1 MSLHRIPLAGV
12 IGSPIAHSKSPR
24 LHQHWL
30 AKYGIAGDY
39 VPLHVE
45 KDDLRD
51 VLRVL
56 PKMGFVGA
64 NVTIPHKVAALE
76 IADQVSDRA
85 SLIGAANTLIFHE
98 DGKIIADNT
107 DGYGFLA
114 NLKQGAPDW
123 RPDLGPA
130 AVVAG
135 LSICATSMP
144 DANFILHG
152 DEAELTKLLA
162 RHPALQ
168 AKVTIQH
175 AARVVT
181 MDDKPSQVMRHGQGT
196 SMWGCIDSVRAGEAT
211 VAVSCGNTGALM
223 AIAMVLVWRSTRV
236 INFAQAGMALL
247 STYIGF
253 ELVQKTGNFW
263 IALPL
268 AMILGALFSALVEI
282 LLIRTL
288 IKHSTTGPV
297 AGIVPIIATLGLLGV
312 IRASIGIIWGN
323 QDIQIQP
330 PLSKVGFKVGEETIA
345 LSPMNLLVLLTV
357 VGMVILLGFIFQKT
371 NLGLSLRASAYSPEI
386 AQLAGIRVGA
396 IRTIG
401 WAIAGA
407 AGAAAGLLQTV
418 NGTGAVSPDSLE
430 FSLLLTFGFIAA
442 VIGGLESLPG
452 AVLGA
457 LVLGLVL
464 AAVQIYISGTLVFM
478 IAFALLLL
486 VLLVRPQGFIGA
498 KAGRRA

>member
-1 MSLHRIPLAGV
+1 MIQFINML
-12 IGSPIAHSKSPR
+12 
-24 LHQHWL
+24 
-30 AKYGIAGDY
+30 
-39 VPLHVE
+39 
-45 KDDLRD
+45 
-51 VLRVL
+51 
-56 PKMGFVGA
+56 
-64 NVTIPHKVAALE
+64 
-76 IADQVSDRA
+76 
-85 SLIGAANTLIFHE
+85 LIGI
-98 DGKIIADNT
+98 
-107 DGYGFLA
+107 
-114 NLKQGAPDW
+114 GA
-123 RPDLGPA
+123 G
-130 AVVAG
+130 
-135 LSICATSMP
+135 SIY
-144 DANFILHG
+144 
-152 DEAELTKLLA
+152 
-162 RHPALQ
+162 
-168 AKVTIQH
+168 
-175 AARVVT
+175 
-181 MDDKPSQVMRHGQGT
+181 
-196 SMWGCIDSVRAGEAT
+196 
-211 VAVSCGNTGALM
+211 ALM

-263 IALPL
+263 IALPIS
-268 AMILGALFSALVEI
+268 MILGALFSALVEI

-288 IKHSTTGPV
+288 IKHSTSGPV
-297 AGIVPIIATLGLLGV
+297 AGIVPIIATLGLLGF
-312 IRASIGIIWGN
+312 IRATIGFIWGN

-330 PLSKVGFKVGEETIA
+330 PLSKVGFKVGQETIA

-357 VGMVILLGFIFQKT
+357 LGMVLVLGFIFQKT

-457 LVLGLVL
+457 VVLGLVL
-464 AAVQIYISGTLVFM
+464 AVVQIYINGTFVFM
-478 IAFALLLL
+478 VAFALLLL
-486 VLLVRPQGFIGA
+486 VLLVRPQGFIGV

>member
-1 MSLHRIPLAGV
+1 MIQFFNML
-12 IGSPIAHSKSPR
+12 
-24 LHQHWL
+24 
-30 AKYGIAGDY
+30 
-39 VPLHVE
+39 
-45 KDDLRD
+45 
-51 VLRVL
+51 
-56 PKMGFVGA
+56 
-64 NVTIPHKVAALE
+64 
-76 IADQVSDRA
+76 
-85 SLIGAANTLIFHE
+85 LIGI
-98 DGKIIADNT
+98 
-107 DGYGFLA
+107 
-114 NLKQGAPDW
+114 GA
-123 RPDLGPA
+123 G
-130 AVVAG
+130 
-135 LSICATSMP
+135 SIY
-144 DANFILHG
+144 
-152 DEAELTKLLA
+152 
-162 RHPALQ
+162 
-168 AKVTIQH
+168 
-175 AARVVT
+175 
-181 MDDKPSQVMRHGQGT
+181 
-196 SMWGCIDSVRAGEAT
+196 
-211 VAVSCGNTGALM
+211 ALM

-268 AMILGALFSALVEI
+268 AMVLGALFSALVEM

-288 IKHSTTGPV
+288 IKHSTSGPV
-297 AGIVPIIATLGLLGV
+297 AGIVPIIATLGLLGL
-312 IRASIGIIWGN
+312 IRAVIGMIWGN

-330 PLSKVGFKVGEETIA
+330 PLSKVGFKIGEETIA
-345 LSPMNLLVLLTV
+345 LSPMNLLVLLAV
-357 VGMVILLGFIFQKT
+357 LGMVVVLGFIFQKT
-371 NLGLSLRASAYSPEI
+371 SLGLSLRASAYSPEI

-457 LVLGLVL
+457 VVLGLVL
-464 AAVQIYISGTLVFM
+464 AIVQIYISGTLVF
-478 IAFALLLL
+478 IVAFALLLL
-486 VLLVRPQGFIGA
+486 VLLVRPQGFIGV

>member
-1 MSLHRIPLAGV
+1 MTQFLNML
-12 IGSPIAHSKSPR
+12 
-24 LHQHWL
+24 
-30 AKYGIAGDY
+30 
-39 VPLHVE
+39 
-45 KDDLRD
+45 
-51 VLRVL
+51 
-56 PKMGFVGA
+56 
-64 NVTIPHKVAALE
+64 
-76 IADQVSDRA
+76 
-85 SLIGAANTLIFHE
+85 LIGI
-98 DGKIIADNT
+98 
-107 DGYGFLA
+107 
-114 NLKQGAPDW
+114 GA
-123 RPDLGPA
+123 G
-130 AVVAG
+130 
-135 LSICATSMP
+135 SIY
-144 DANFILHG
+144 
-152 DEAELTKLLA
+152 
-162 RHPALQ
+162 
-168 AKVTIQH
+168 
-175 AARVVT
+175 
-181 MDDKPSQVMRHGQGT
+181 
-196 SMWGCIDSVRAGEAT
+196 
-211 VAVSCGNTGALM
+211 ALM

-268 AMILGALFSALVEI
+268 AMILGALFSAAVEI

-288 IKHSTTGPV
+288 IKHSTSGPV
-297 AGIVPIIATLGLLGV
+297 AGIVPIIATLGLLGF
-312 IRASIGIIWGN
+312 IRSTIGFIWGN

-330 PLSKVGFKVGEETIA
+330 PLSKVGYKVGSENIA
-345 LSPMNLLVLLTV
+345 LSPMNLLVLVTV
-357 VGMVILLGFIFQKT
+357 LGMVLVLGFIFQKT
-371 NLGLSLRASAYSPEI
+371 SLGLSLRASAYSPEI

-457 LVLGLVL
+457 VVLGLVL
-464 AAVQIYISGTLVFM
+464 AAVQIYISGTLVF
-478 IAFALLLL
+478 IVAFALLLL
-486 VLLVRPQGFIGA
+486 VLLVRPQGFIGT

>member
-1 MSLHRIPLAGV
+1 MIQFFNML
-12 IGSPIAHSKSPR
+12 
-24 LHQHWL
+24 
-30 AKYGIAGDY
+30 
-39 VPLHVE
+39 
-45 KDDLRD
+45 
-51 VLRVL
+51 
-56 PKMGFVGA
+56 
-64 NVTIPHKVAALE
+64 
-76 IADQVSDRA
+76 
-85 SLIGAANTLIFHE
+85 LIGI
-98 DGKIIADNT
+98 
-107 DGYGFLA
+107 
-114 NLKQGAPDW
+114 GA
-123 RPDLGPA
+123 G
-130 AVVAG
+130 
-135 LSICATSMP
+135 SIY
-144 DANFILHG
+144 
-152 DEAELTKLLA
+152 
-162 RHPALQ
+162 
-168 AKVTIQH
+168 
-175 AARVVT
+175 
-181 MDDKPSQVMRHGQGT
+181 
-196 SMWGCIDSVRAGEAT
+196 
-211 VAVSCGNTGALM
+211 ALM

-288 IKHSTTGPV
+288 IKHSTSGPV

-312 IRASIGIIWGN
+312 IRATIGFIWGN

-357 VGMVILLGFIFQKT
+357 VGMVIILGFIFQKT

-418 NGTGAVSPDSLE
+418 NGTGAISPDSLE

-457 LVLGLVL
+457 VVLGLVL
-464 AAVQIYISGTLVFM
+464 AVVQIYISGTLVF
-478 IAFALLLL
+478 IVAFALLLL
-486 VLLVRPQGFIGA
+486 VLLVRPQGFIGS
-498 KAGRRA
+498 KAGHRA

>member
-1 MSLHRIPLAGV
+1 MIQFINML
-12 IGSPIAHSKSPR
+12 
-24 LHQHWL
+24 
-30 AKYGIAGDY
+30 
-39 VPLHVE
+39 
-45 KDDLRD
+45 
-51 VLRVL
+51 
-56 PKMGFVGA
+56 
-64 NVTIPHKVAALE
+64 
-76 IADQVSDRA
+76 
-85 SLIGAANTLIFHE
+85 LIGI
-98 DGKIIADNT
+98 
-107 DGYGFLA
+107 
-114 NLKQGAPDW
+114 GA
-123 RPDLGPA
+123 G
-130 AVVAG
+130 
-135 LSICATSMP
+135 SIY
-144 DANFILHG
+144 
-152 DEAELTKLLA
+152 
-162 RHPALQ
+162 
-168 AKVTIQH
+168 
-175 AARVVT
+175 
-181 MDDKPSQVMRHGQGT
+181 
-196 SMWGCIDSVRAGEAT
+196 
-211 VAVSCGNTGALM
+211 ALM

-268 AMILGALFSALVEI
+268 SMALGALFSALVEV

-288 IKHSTTGPV
+288 IKHSTSGPV
-297 AGIVPIIATLGLLGV
+297 AGIVPIIATLGLLGF
-312 IRASIGIIWGN
+312 IRAMIGFIWGN

-330 PLSKVGFKVGEETIA
+330 PLSKVGFKFGEETIS

-357 VGMVILLGFIFQKT
+357 LAMVLILGFIFQKT
-371 NLGLSLRASAYSPEI
+371 SLGLSLRASAYSPEI

-457 LVLGLVL
+457 VVLGLVL
-464 AAVQIYISGTLVFM
+464 AAVQIYISGTLVF
-478 IAFALLLL
+478 IVAFALLLL
-486 VLLVRPQGFIGA
+486 VLLVRPQGFIGT

>member
-1 MSLHRIPLAGV
+1 MIQFINML
-12 IGSPIAHSKSPR
+12 
-24 LHQHWL
+24 
-30 AKYGIAGDY
+30 
-39 VPLHVE
+39 
-45 KDDLRD
+45 
-51 VLRVL
+51 
-56 PKMGFVGA
+56 
-64 NVTIPHKVAALE
+64 
-76 IADQVSDRA
+76 
-85 SLIGAANTLIFHE
+85 LIGI
-98 DGKIIADNT
+98 
-107 DGYGFLA
+107 
-114 NLKQGAPDW
+114 GA
-123 RPDLGPA
+123 G
-130 AVVAG
+130 
-135 LSICATSMP
+135 SIY
-144 DANFILHG
+144 
-152 DEAELTKLLA
+152 
-162 RHPALQ
+162 
-168 AKVTIQH
+168 
-175 AARVVT
+175 
-181 MDDKPSQVMRHGQGT
+181 
-196 SMWGCIDSVRAGEAT
+196 
-211 VAVSCGNTGALM
+211 ALM

-457 LVLGLVL
+457 VVLGLVL

>member
-1 MSLHRIPLAGV
+1 MAQFINML
-12 IGSPIAHSKSPR
+12 
-24 LHQHWL
+24 
-30 AKYGIAGDY
+30 
-39 VPLHVE
+39 
-45 KDDLRD
+45 
-51 VLRVL
+51 
-56 PKMGFVGA
+56 
-64 NVTIPHKVAALE
+64 
-76 IADQVSDRA
+76 
-85 SLIGAANTLIFHE
+85 LIGI
-98 DGKIIADNT
+98 
-107 DGYGFLA
+107 
-114 NLKQGAPDW
+114 GA
-123 RPDLGPA
+123 G
-130 AVVAG
+130 
-135 LSICATSMP
+135 SIY
-144 DANFILHG
+144 
-152 DEAELTKLLA
+152 
-162 RHPALQ
+162 
-168 AKVTIQH
+168 
-175 AARVVT
+175 
-181 MDDKPSQVMRHGQGT
+181 
-196 SMWGCIDSVRAGEAT
+196 
-211 VAVSCGNTGALM
+211 ALM

-268 AMILGALFSALVEI
+268 AMILGALFSAMIEI

-288 IKHSTTGPV
+288 IRHSASGPV
-297 AGIVPIIATLGLLGV
+297 AGIVPIIATLGLLGF
-312 IRASIGIIWGN
+312 IRACIGIIWGN

-330 PLSKVGFKVGEETIA
+330 PLSKVGFTVGTDTIS
-345 LSPMNLLVLLTV
+345 LSPMNLF
-357 VGMVILLGFIFQKT
+357 VILAVVSMMVVLGFIFQKT
-371 NLGLSLRASAYSPEI
+371 SLGLSLRASAYSPEI

-457 LVLGLVL
+457 VVLGLVL
-464 AAVQIYISGTLVFM
+464 AIVQIYISGTLVF
-478 IAFALLLL
+478 IVAFALLLL
-486 VLLVRPQGFIGA
+486 VLLVRPQGFIGV

>member
-1 MSLHRIPLAGV
+1 MIQFFNML
-12 IGSPIAHSKSPR
+12 
-24 LHQHWL
+24 
-30 AKYGIAGDY
+30 
-39 VPLHVE
+39 
-45 KDDLRD
+45 
-51 VLRVL
+51 
-56 PKMGFVGA
+56 
-64 NVTIPHKVAALE
+64 
-76 IADQVSDRA
+76 
-85 SLIGAANTLIFHE
+85 LIGI
-98 DGKIIADNT
+98 
-107 DGYGFLA
+107 
-114 NLKQGAPDW
+114 GA
-123 RPDLGPA
+123 G
-130 AVVAG
+130 
-135 LSICATSMP
+135 SIY
-144 DANFILHG
+144 
-152 DEAELTKLLA
+152 
-162 RHPALQ
+162 
-168 AKVTIQH
+168 
-175 AARVVT
+175 
-181 MDDKPSQVMRHGQGT
+181 
-196 SMWGCIDSVRAGEAT
+196 
-211 VAVSCGNTGALM
+211 ALM

-288 IKHSTTGPV
+288 IKHSTSGPV

-312 IRASIGIIWGN
+312 IRATIGFIWGN

-357 VGMVILLGFIFQKT
+357 VGMVIILGFIFQKT

-407 AGAAAGLLQTV
+407 AGVAAGLLQTV
-418 NGTGAVSPDSLE
+418 NGTGAISPDSLE

-457 LVLGLVL
+457 VVLGLVL
-464 AAVQIYISGTLVFM
+464 AVVQIYISGTLVF
-478 IAFALLLL
+478 IVAFALLLL
-486 VLLVRPQGFIGA
+486 VLLVRPQGFIGS

>member
-1 MSLHRIPLAGV
+1 MTQFIDML
-12 IGSPIAHSKSPR
+12 
-24 LHQHWL
+24 
-30 AKYGIAGDY
+30 
-39 VPLHVE
+39 
-45 KDDLRD
+45 
-51 VLRVL
+51 
-56 PKMGFVGA
+56 
-64 NVTIPHKVAALE
+64 
-76 IADQVSDRA
+76 
-85 SLIGAANTLIFHE
+85 LIGI
-98 DGKIIADNT
+98 
-107 DGYGFLA
+107 
-114 NLKQGAPDW
+114 GA
-123 RPDLGPA
+123 G
-130 AVVAG
+130 
-135 LSICATSMP
+135 SIY
-144 DANFILHG
+144 
-152 DEAELTKLLA
+152 
-162 RHPALQ
+162 
-168 AKVTIQH
+168 
-175 AARVVT
+175 
-181 MDDKPSQVMRHGQGT
+181 
-196 SMWGCIDSVRAGEAT
+196 
-211 VAVSCGNTGALM
+211 ALM

-253 ELVQKTGNFW
+253 ELVQRTGNFW

-268 AMILGALFSALVEI
+268 AMMLGALFSALVEI

-297 AGIVPIIATLGLLGV
+297 AGIVPIIATLGLLGF
-312 IRASIGIIWGN
+312 IRATIGFIWGN

-330 PLSKVGFKVGEETIA
+330 PLSKVGFKIGEDTIA

-357 VGMVILLGFIFQKT
+357 IGMVLILGFIFQKT
-371 NLGLSLRASAYSPEI
+371 SLGLSLRASAYSPEI

-457 LVLGLVL
+457 VVLGLVL
-464 AAVQIYISGTLVFM
+464 AVVQIYISGTLVF
-478 IAFALLLL
+478 IVAFALLLL
-486 VLLVRPQGFIGA
+486 VLLIRPQGFIGA

>member
-1 MSLHRIPLAGV
+1 MIQFINML
-12 IGSPIAHSKSPR
+12 
-24 LHQHWL
+24 
-30 AKYGIAGDY
+30 
-39 VPLHVE
+39 
-45 KDDLRD
+45 
-51 VLRVL
+51 
-56 PKMGFVGA
+56 
-64 NVTIPHKVAALE
+64 
-76 IADQVSDRA
+76 
-85 SLIGAANTLIFHE
+85 LIGI
-98 DGKIIADNT
+98 
-107 DGYGFLA
+107 
-114 NLKQGAPDW
+114 GA
-123 RPDLGPA
+123 G
-130 AVVAG
+130 
-135 LSICATSMP
+135 SIY
-144 DANFILHG
+144 
-152 DEAELTKLLA
+152 
-162 RHPALQ
+162 
-168 AKVTIQH
+168 
-175 AARVVT
+175 
-181 MDDKPSQVMRHGQGT
+181 
-196 SMWGCIDSVRAGEAT
+196 
-211 VAVSCGNTGALM
+211 ALM

-288 IKHSTTGPV
+288 IKHSTSGPV
-297 AGIVPIIATLGLLGV
+297 AGIVPIIATLGLLGF
-312 IRASIGIIWGN
+312 IRASIGFIWGN

-345 LSPMNLLVLLTV
+345 LSPMNLLVLFTV
-357 VGMVILLGFIFQKT
+357 VGMVVVLGFIFQKT

-457 LVLGLVL
+457 VVLGLVL
-464 AAVQIYISGTLVFM
+464 AVVQIYISGTLVFM
-478 IAFALLLL
+478 VAFALLLL
-486 VLLVRPQGFIGA
+486 VLLVRPQGFIGS

>member
-1 MSLHRIPLAGV
+1 MIQFFNML
-12 IGSPIAHSKSPR
+12 
-24 LHQHWL
+24 
-30 AKYGIAGDY
+30 
-39 VPLHVE
+39 
-45 KDDLRD
+45 
-51 VLRVL
+51 
-56 PKMGFVGA
+56 
-64 NVTIPHKVAALE
+64 
-76 IADQVSDRA
+76 
-85 SLIGAANTLIFHE
+85 LIGI
-98 DGKIIADNT
+98 
-107 DGYGFLA
+107 
-114 NLKQGAPDW
+114 GA
-123 RPDLGPA
+123 G
-130 AVVAG
+130 
-135 LSICATSMP
+135 SIY
-144 DANFILHG
+144 
-152 DEAELTKLLA
+152 
-162 RHPALQ
+162 
-168 AKVTIQH
+168 
-175 AARVVT
+175 
-181 MDDKPSQVMRHGQGT
+181 
-196 SMWGCIDSVRAGEAT
+196 
-211 VAVSCGNTGALM
+211 ALM

-253 ELVQKTGNFW
+253 ELVQRTGNFW

-268 AMILGALFSALVEI
+268 AMVLGAVVSALVEI

-297 AGIVPIIATLGLLGV
+297 AGIVPIIATLGLLGL
-312 IRASIGIIWGN
+312 IRAIIGMIWGN

-330 PLSKVGFKVGEETIA
+330 PLSKVGFKIGDETIA

-357 VGMVILLGFIFQKT
+357 LGMVLILGFIFQMT
-371 NLGLSLRASAYSPEI
+371 SLGLSLRASAYSPEI
-386 AQLAGIRVGA
+386 AQLAGIRVGM

-418 NGTGAVSPDSLE
+418 NGTGVVSPDSLE

-457 LVLGLVL
+457 VVLGLVL

-478 IAFALLLL
+478 VAFALLLL

>member
-1 MSLHRIPLAGV
+1 MIQFINML
-12 IGSPIAHSKSPR
+12 
-24 LHQHWL
+24 
-30 AKYGIAGDY
+30 
-39 VPLHVE
+39 
-45 KDDLRD
+45 
-51 VLRVL
+51 
-56 PKMGFVGA
+56 
-64 NVTIPHKVAALE
+64 
-76 IADQVSDRA
+76 
-85 SLIGAANTLIFHE
+85 LIGI
-98 DGKIIADNT
+98 
-107 DGYGFLA
+107 
-114 NLKQGAPDW
+114 GA
-123 RPDLGPA
+123 G
-130 AVVAG
+130 
-135 LSICATSMP
+135 SIY
-144 DANFILHG
+144 
-152 DEAELTKLLA
+152 
-162 RHPALQ
+162 
-168 AKVTIQH
+168 
-175 AARVVT
+175 
-181 MDDKPSQVMRHGQGT
+181 
-196 SMWGCIDSVRAGEAT
+196 
-211 VAVSCGNTGALM
+211 ALM

-268 AMILGALFSALVEI
+268 SMILGALFSALVEI

-288 IKHSTTGPV
+288 IKHSTSGPV
-297 AGIVPIIATLGLLGV
+297 AGIVPIIATLGLLGF
-312 IRASIGIIWGN
+312 IRATIGFIWGN

-330 PLSKVGFKVGEETIA
+330 PLSKVGFKVGQETIA

-357 VGMVILLGFIFQKT
+357 LGMVLLLGFIFQKT

-457 LVLGLVL
+457 VVLGLVL
-464 AAVQIYISGTLVFM
+464 AVVQIYINGTFVFM
-478 IAFALLLL
+478 VAFALLLL

>member
-1 MSLHRIPLAGV
+1 MIQFINML
-12 IGSPIAHSKSPR
+12 
-24 LHQHWL
+24 
-30 AKYGIAGDY
+30 
-39 VPLHVE
+39 
-45 KDDLRD
+45 
-51 VLRVL
+51 
-56 PKMGFVGA
+56 
-64 NVTIPHKVAALE
+64 
-76 IADQVSDRA
+76 
-85 SLIGAANTLIFHE
+85 LIGI
-98 DGKIIADNT
+98 
-107 DGYGFLA
+107 
-114 NLKQGAPDW
+114 GA
-123 RPDLGPA
+123 G
-130 AVVAG
+130 
-135 LSICATSMP
+135 SIY
-144 DANFILHG
+144 
-152 DEAELTKLLA
+152 
-162 RHPALQ
+162 
-168 AKVTIQH
+168 
-175 AARVVT
+175 
-181 MDDKPSQVMRHGQGT
+181 
-196 SMWGCIDSVRAGEAT
+196 
-211 VAVSCGNTGALM
+211 ALM

-312 IRASIGIIWGN
+312 IRASIGFIWGN

-357 VGMVILLGFIFQKT
+357 VGMVILLGFIFQRT

-457 LVLGLVL
+457 VVLGLVL

>member
-1 MSLHRIPLAGV
+1 MIQFINML
-12 IGSPIAHSKSPR
+12 
-24 LHQHWL
+24 
-30 AKYGIAGDY
+30 
-39 VPLHVE
+39 
-45 KDDLRD
+45 
-51 VLRVL
+51 
-56 PKMGFVGA
+56 
-64 NVTIPHKVAALE
+64 
-76 IADQVSDRA
+76 
-85 SLIGAANTLIFHE
+85 LIGI
-98 DGKIIADNT
+98 
-107 DGYGFLA
+107 
-114 NLKQGAPDW
+114 GA
-123 RPDLGPA
+123 G
-130 AVVAG
+130 
-135 LSICATSMP
+135 SIY
-144 DANFILHG
+144 
-152 DEAELTKLLA
+152 
-162 RHPALQ
+162 
-168 AKVTIQH
+168 
-175 AARVVT
+175 
-181 MDDKPSQVMRHGQGT
+181 
-196 SMWGCIDSVRAGEAT
+196 
-211 VAVSCGNTGALM
+211 ALM

-268 AMILGALFSALVEI
+268 SMILGALFSALVEI

-288 IKHSTTGPV
+288 IKHSTSGPV
-297 AGIVPIIATLGLLGV
+297 AGIVPIIATLGLLGF
-312 IRASIGIIWGN
+312 IRATIGFIWGN

-330 PLSKVGFKVGEETIA
+330 PLSKVGFKVGQETIA

-357 VGMVILLGFIFQKT
+357 LAMVLILGFIFQKT

-457 LVLGLVL
+457 VVLGLVL
-464 AAVQIYISGTLVFM
+464 AVVQIYINGTFVFM
-478 IAFALLLL
+478 VAFALLLL
-486 VLLVRPQGFIGA
+486 VLLVRPQGFIGT

>member
-1 MSLHRIPLAGV
+1 MIQFINML
-12 IGSPIAHSKSPR
+12 
-24 LHQHWL
+24 
-30 AKYGIAGDY
+30 
-39 VPLHVE
+39 
-45 KDDLRD
+45 
-51 VLRVL
+51 
-56 PKMGFVGA
+56 
-64 NVTIPHKVAALE
+64 
-76 IADQVSDRA
+76 
-85 SLIGAANTLIFHE
+85 LIGI
-98 DGKIIADNT
+98 
-107 DGYGFLA
+107 
-114 NLKQGAPDW
+114 GA
-123 RPDLGPA
+123 G
-130 AVVAG
+130 
-135 LSICATSMP
+135 SIY
-144 DANFILHG
+144 
-152 DEAELTKLLA
+152 
-162 RHPALQ
+162 
-168 AKVTIQH
+168 
-175 AARVVT
+175 
-181 MDDKPSQVMRHGQGT
+181 
-196 SMWGCIDSVRAGEAT
+196 
-211 VAVSCGNTGALM
+211 ALM

-247 STYIGF
+247 STYVGF

-288 IKHSTTGPV
+288 IKHSTSGPV

-312 IRASIGIIWGN
+312 IRATIGFIWGN

-357 VGMVILLGFIFQKT
+357 GGMVIILGFIFQKT

-418 NGTGAVSPDSLE
+418 NGTGAISPDSLE

-457 LVLGLVL
+457 VVLGLVL
-464 AAVQIYISGTLVFM
+464 AVVQIYISGTLVF
-478 IAFALLLL
+478 IVAFALLLL
-486 VLLVRPQGFIGA
+486 VLLVRPQGFIGS

>member
-1 MSLHRIPLAGV
+1 MIQFMNML
-12 IGSPIAHSKSPR
+12 
-24 LHQHWL
+24 
-30 AKYGIAGDY
+30 
-39 VPLHVE
+39 
-45 KDDLRD
+45 
-51 VLRVL
+51 
-56 PKMGFVGA
+56 
-64 NVTIPHKVAALE
+64 
-76 IADQVSDRA
+76 
-85 SLIGAANTLIFHE
+85 LIGI
-98 DGKIIADNT
+98 
-107 DGYGFLA
+107 
-114 NLKQGAPDW
+114 GA
-123 RPDLGPA
+123 G
-130 AVVAG
+130 
-135 LSICATSMP
+135 SIY
-144 DANFILHG
+144 
-152 DEAELTKLLA
+152 
-162 RHPALQ
+162 
-168 AKVTIQH
+168 
-175 AARVVT
+175 
-181 MDDKPSQVMRHGQGT
+181 
-196 SMWGCIDSVRAGEAT
+196 
-211 VAVSCGNTGALM
+211 ALM

-268 AMILGALFSALVEI
+268 AIILGALFSALIEI

-312 IRASIGIIWGN
+312 IRASIGFIWGN

>member
-1 MSLHRIPLAGV
+1 MIQFFNML
-12 IGSPIAHSKSPR
+12 
-24 LHQHWL
+24 
-30 AKYGIAGDY
+30 
-39 VPLHVE
+39 
-45 KDDLRD
+45 
-51 VLRVL
+51 
-56 PKMGFVGA
+56 
-64 NVTIPHKVAALE
+64 
-76 IADQVSDRA
+76 
-85 SLIGAANTLIFHE
+85 LIGI
-98 DGKIIADNT
+98 
-107 DGYGFLA
+107 
-114 NLKQGAPDW
+114 GA
-123 RPDLGPA
+123 G
-130 AVVAG
+130 
-135 LSICATSMP
+135 SIY
-144 DANFILHG
+144 
-152 DEAELTKLLA
+152 
-162 RHPALQ
+162 
-168 AKVTIQH
+168 
-175 AARVVT
+175 
-181 MDDKPSQVMRHGQGT
+181 
-196 SMWGCIDSVRAGEAT
+196 
-211 VAVSCGNTGALM
+211 ALM

-253 ELVQKTGNFW
+253 ELVQRTGNFW

-268 AMILGALFSALVEI
+268 AMVLGAVVSGLVEI

-297 AGIVPIIATLGLLGV
+297 AGIVPIIATLGLLGL
-312 IRASIGIIWGN
+312 IRAIIGMIWGN

-330 PLSKVGFKVGEETIA
+330 PLSKVGFKIGDETIA

-357 VGMVILLGFIFQKT
+357 LGMVLILGFIFQKT
-371 NLGLSLRASAYSPEI
+371 SLGLSLRASAYSPEI
-386 AQLAGIRVGA
+386 AQLAGIRVGM

-418 NGTGAVSPDSLE
+418 NGTGVVSPDSLE

-457 LVLGLVL
+457 VVLGLVL

-478 IAFALLLL
+478 VAFALLLL

>member
-1 MSLHRIPLAGV
+1 MTQFIDML
-12 IGSPIAHSKSPR
+12 
-24 LHQHWL
+24 
-30 AKYGIAGDY
+30 
-39 VPLHVE
+39 
-45 KDDLRD
+45 
-51 VLRVL
+51 
-56 PKMGFVGA
+56 
-64 NVTIPHKVAALE
+64 
-76 IADQVSDRA
+76 
-85 SLIGAANTLIFHE
+85 LIGI
-98 DGKIIADNT
+98 
-107 DGYGFLA
+107 
-114 NLKQGAPDW
+114 GA
-123 RPDLGPA
+123 G
-130 AVVAG
+130 
-135 LSICATSMP
+135 SIY
-144 DANFILHG
+144 
-152 DEAELTKLLA
+152 
-162 RHPALQ
+162 
-168 AKVTIQH
+168 
-175 AARVVT
+175 
-181 MDDKPSQVMRHGQGT
+181 
-196 SMWGCIDSVRAGEAT
+196 
-211 VAVSCGNTGALM
+211 ALM

-253 ELVQKTGNFW
+253 ELVQRTGNFW

-297 AGIVPIIATLGLLGV
+297 AGIVPIIATLGLLGFL
-312 IRASIGIIWGN
+312 RATIGFIWGN

-330 PLSKVGFKVGEETIA
+330 PLSKVGFKIGEDTIA

-357 VGMVILLGFIFQKT
+357 IGMVLILGFIFQKT
-371 NLGLSLRASAYSPEI
+371 SLGLSLRASAYSPEI

-457 LVLGLVL
+457 VVLGLVL
-464 AAVQIYISGTLVFM
+464 AVVQIYVSGTLVF
-478 IAFALLLL
+478 IVAFALLLL
-486 VLLVRPQGFIGA
+486 VLLIRPQGFIGA

>member
-1 MSLHRIPLAGV
+1 MIQFFNML
-12 IGSPIAHSKSPR
+12 
-24 LHQHWL
+24 
-30 AKYGIAGDY
+30 
-39 VPLHVE
+39 
-45 KDDLRD
+45 
-51 VLRVL
+51 
-56 PKMGFVGA
+56 
-64 NVTIPHKVAALE
+64 
-76 IADQVSDRA
+76 
-85 SLIGAANTLIFHE
+85 LIGI
-98 DGKIIADNT
+98 
-107 DGYGFLA
+107 
-114 NLKQGAPDW
+114 GA
-123 RPDLGPA
+123 G
-130 AVVAG
+130 
-135 LSICATSMP
+135 SIY
-144 DANFILHG
+144 
-152 DEAELTKLLA
+152 
-162 RHPALQ
+162 
-168 AKVTIQH
+168 
-175 AARVVT
+175 
-181 MDDKPSQVMRHGQGT
+181 
-196 SMWGCIDSVRAGEAT
+196 
-211 VAVSCGNTGALM
+211 ALM

-288 IKHSTTGPV
+288 IKHSTSGPV
-297 AGIVPIIATLGLLGV
+297 AGIVPIIATLGLLGF
-312 IRASIGIIWGN
+312 IRACIGMIWGN

-330 PLSKVGFKVGEETIA
+330 PLSKVGFKIGEETIS

-357 VGMVILLGFIFQKT
+357 LGMVLVLGFIFQKT
-371 NLGLSLRASAYSPEI
+371 SLGLSLRASAYSPEI
-386 AQLAGIRVGA
+386 AQLAGICVGA

-457 LVLGLVL
+457 VVLGLVL
-464 AAVQIYISGTLVFM
+464 AVVQIYISGTLVF
-478 IAFALLLL
+478 IVAFALLLL
-486 VLLVRPQGFIGA
+486 VLLIRPQGFIGT

>member
-1 MSLHRIPLAGV
+1 ML
-12 IGSPIAHSKSPR
+12 
-24 LHQHWL
+24 
-30 AKYGIAGDY
+30 
-39 VPLHVE
+39 
-45 KDDLRD
+45 
-51 VLRVL
+51 
-56 PKMGFVGA
+56 
-64 NVTIPHKVAALE
+64 
-76 IADQVSDRA
+76 
-85 SLIGAANTLIFHE
+85 LIGI
-98 DGKIIADNT
+98 
-107 DGYGFLA
+107 
-114 NLKQGAPDW
+114 GA
-123 RPDLGPA
+123 G
-130 AVVAG
+130 
-135 LSICATSMP
+135 SIY
-144 DANFILHG
+144 
-152 DEAELTKLLA
+152 
-162 RHPALQ
+162 
-168 AKVTIQH
+168 
-175 AARVVT
+175 
-181 MDDKPSQVMRHGQGT
+181 
-196 SMWGCIDSVRAGEAT
+196 
-211 VAVSCGNTGALM
+211 ALM

-268 AMILGALFSALVEI
+268 AMVLGALFSALVEI

-288 IKHSTTGPV
+288 IKHSTSGPV
-297 AGIVPIIATLGLLGV
+297 AGIVPIIATLGLLGF
-312 IRASIGIIWGN
+312 IRAMIGFIWGN

-330 PLSKVGFKVGEETIA
+330 PLSKIGYKFGEETIS

-357 VGMVILLGFIFQKT
+357 LAMVLVLGFIFQKT
-371 NLGLSLRASAYSPEI
+371 SLGLSLRASAYSPEI

-457 LVLGLVL
+457 FVLGLVL
-464 AAVQIYISGTLVFM
+464 AAVQIYISGTLVF
-478 IAFALLLL
+478 IVAFALLLL
-486 VLLVRPQGFIGA
+486 VLLIRPQGFIGT

>member
-1 MSLHRIPLAGV
+1 MTQFIDML
-12 IGSPIAHSKSPR
+12 
-24 LHQHWL
+24 
-30 AKYGIAGDY
+30 
-39 VPLHVE
+39 
-45 KDDLRD
+45 
-51 VLRVL
+51 
-56 PKMGFVGA
+56 
-64 NVTIPHKVAALE
+64 
-76 IADQVSDRA
+76 
-85 SLIGAANTLIFHE
+85 LIGI
-98 DGKIIADNT
+98 
-107 DGYGFLA
+107 
-114 NLKQGAPDW
+114 GA
-123 RPDLGPA
+123 G
-130 AVVAG
+130 
-135 LSICATSMP
+135 SIY
-144 DANFILHG
+144 
-152 DEAELTKLLA
+152 
-162 RHPALQ
+162 
-168 AKVTIQH
+168 
-175 AARVVT
+175 
-181 MDDKPSQVMRHGQGT
+181 
-196 SMWGCIDSVRAGEAT
+196 
-211 VAVSCGNTGALM
+211 ALM

-253 ELVQKTGNFW
+253 ELVQRTGNFW

-268 AMILGALFSALVEI
+268 AMILGTLFSALVEI

-297 AGIVPIIATLGLLGV
+297 AGIVPIIATLGLLGF
-312 IRASIGIIWGN
+312 IRATIGFIWGN

-330 PLSKVGFKVGEETIA
+330 PLSKVGFKIGEDTIA

-357 VGMVILLGFIFQKT
+357 IGMVLILGFIFQKT
-371 NLGLSLRASAYSPEI
+371 SLGLSLRASAYSPEI

-418 NGTGAVSPDSLE
+418 NGTGTVSPDSLE

-457 LVLGLVL
+457 VVLGLVL
-464 AAVQIYISGTLVFM
+464 AVVQIYISGTLVF
-478 IAFALLLL
+478 IVAFALLLL
-486 VLLVRPQGFIGA
+486 VLLIRPQGFIGA

>member
-1 MSLHRIPLAGV
+1 MIQFINML
-12 IGSPIAHSKSPR
+12 
-24 LHQHWL
+24 
-30 AKYGIAGDY
+30 
-39 VPLHVE
+39 
-45 KDDLRD
+45 
-51 VLRVL
+51 
-56 PKMGFVGA
+56 
-64 NVTIPHKVAALE
+64 
-76 IADQVSDRA
+76 
-85 SLIGAANTLIFHE
+85 LIGI
-98 DGKIIADNT
+98 
-107 DGYGFLA
+107 
-114 NLKQGAPDW
+114 GA
-123 RPDLGPA
+123 G
-130 AVVAG
+130 
-135 LSICATSMP
+135 SIY
-144 DANFILHG
+144 
-152 DEAELTKLLA
+152 
-162 RHPALQ
+162 
-168 AKVTIQH
+168 
-175 AARVVT
+175 
-181 MDDKPSQVMRHGQGT
+181 
-196 SMWGCIDSVRAGEAT
+196 
-211 VAVSCGNTGALM
+211 ALM

-268 AMILGALFSALVEI
+268 SMALGALFSALVEV

-288 IKHSTTGPV
+288 IRHSTSGPV
-297 AGIVPIIATLGLLGV
+297 AGIVPIIATLGLLGF
-312 IRASIGIIWGN
+312 IRAMIGFIWGN

-330 PLSKVGFKVGEETIA
+330 PLSKVGFKFGEETIS

-357 VGMVILLGFIFQKT
+357 LAMVLILGFIFQKT
-371 NLGLSLRASAYSPEI
+371 SLGLSLRASAYSPEI

-457 LVLGLVL
+457 VVLGLVL
-464 AAVQIYISGTLVFM
+464 AAVQIYISGTLVF
-478 IAFALLLL
+478 IVAFALLLL
-486 VLLVRPQGFIGA
+486 VLLVRPQGFIGT